1 MEMKLG
7 DFGLAAKLEFDS
19 EKRHTV
25 CGTPNYIAPEILE
38 NKGGHSYA
46 VDIWSLGVI
55 IYTLTVGKPP
65 FETPDV
71 KSTYKKIK
79 MCAYSFPEHIPL
91 SETIKD
97 IVGKIFCL
105 DPSKRLTLTEI
116 SNHGFLNNG
125 ANIPRFL
132 PLSTLACP
140 PSTNYLKQYSVTNNN
155 TGVIIYSYIKKLK
168 KYSSDHK

>member
-38 NKGGHSYA
+38 NKSGHSYA

-91 SETIKD
+91 NDKVKD
-97 IVGKIFCL
+97 LVSKIFVL
-105 DPSKRLTLTEI
+105 DPSKRLTLNETGSHPFI
-116 SNHGFLNNG
+116 NNG
-125 ANIPRFL
+125 LNIPKFL

-140 PSTNYLKQYSVTNNN
+140 PSTNYLKQYSASNTNEVLFLSPDPN
-155 TGVIIYSYIKKLK
+155 SLARR
-168 KYSSDHK
+168 

>member
-1 MEMKLG
+1 MEVKLG

-19 EKRHTV
+19 EKRHTI

-38 NKGGHSYA
+38 NRNGHSYE
-46 VDIWSLGVI
+46 VDMWSLGVI
-55 IYTLTVGKPP
+55 IYTLTVGRPP

-91 SETIKD
+91 SDNVKD
-97 IVGKIFCL
+97 IINKILCL
-105 DPSKRLTLTEI
+105 DPSKRLTIEGTF
-116 SNHGFLNNG
+116 NHPFLNYSL
-125 ANIPRFL
+125 NIPRYL

-140 PSTNYLKQYSVTNNN
+140 P
-155 TGVIIYSYIKKLK
+155 
-168 KYSSDHK
+168 